1 METITKQREDKM
13 ADKVFIFDT
22 TLRDGEQVPGAKLAR
37 DQKVEIARQL
47 AVLNV
52 DIIEAGFPASSPGDF
67 ESVQAV
73 AKAVRGPVITGL
85 ARAVKKDID
94 TLWDAVKVAKRP
106 RIHTFL
112 GTSDIH
118 IQKKFRADREKILQW
133 CVDTVKY
140 ARSLCRDV
148 EFSTEDASRT
158 DFEYLCRTVDAVV
171 KAGATTINIPDTV
184 GYATPMEMADR
195 VRRLKEKVP
204 GLDHAILGMAT
215 ANTLAGIVAGAR
227 QAEVTVNGIGER
239 AGNASLE
246 EVVLAIRTRKDIFGG
261 LTTGV
266 NTKEIAKT
274 SRMVSKL
281 MGLPIQRN
289 KAIVGTNAFA
299 HSSGIHQDGIIKDR
313 STYEI
318 IRPEDVGVTAHTFTL
333 TARSGRAA
341 LKHHI
346 SGMGHQLTDAQLA
359 EIYETFLV
367 LADKKKEVMVE
378 DLEILVQDTL
388 FKVPE
393 TYKLINLQI
402 LSGTKATP
410 MAALKV
416 QRNNE
421 VIEEAATGNGPIDA
435 AYKCIE
441 RIVGANFKLIDFGL
455 NAVTSGKDAIGEARV
470 RISSN
475 GTIFSGGASSTD
487 IIEAA
492 IKAYLSAINRWVAAE
507 AKTKAGKKGASK
519 KTQPARNEAP

>member
-1 METITKQREDKM
+1 M
-13 ADKVFIFDT
+13 ADKVLIFDT
-22 TLRDGEQVPGAKLAR
+22 TLRDGEQVPGAKLAK
-37 DQKVEIARQL
+37 DQKLEIARQL
-47 AVLNV
+47 AALNV

-67 ESVQAV
+67 DSVYTV
-73 AKAVRGPVITGL
+73 AKTVKGPIITGL

-158 DFEYLCRTVDAVV
+158 DFEYLCRTVEAVV
-171 KAGATTINIPDTV
+171 SAGATTINIPDTV
-184 GYATPMEMADR
+184 GYATPQEMADR

-204 GLDHAILGMAT
+204 ALDHAVLSMHCHDDLGLST
-215 ANTLAGIVAGAR
+215 ANTLAGILAGAR

-246 EVVLAIRTRKDIFGG
+246 EVVMAVRTRKDIFGG
-261 LTTGV
+261 LYTDV
-266 NTKEIAKT
+266 KTKEISKT

-299 HSSGIHQDGIIKDR
+299 HSSGIHQDGILKDR

-318 IRPEDVGVTAHTFTL
+318 IRPEDVGVTAHTFAL

-346 SGMGHQLTDAQLA
+346 AGMGHHPTDAQLSA
-359 EIYETFLV
+359 IYEKFLA
-367 LADKKKEVMVE
+367 LADKKKEVMLE
-378 DLEILVQDTL
+378 DLEILVQDEL

-393 TYKLINLQI
+393 TYRLVHHQI
-402 LSGTKATP
+402 LSGTEATP

-416 QRNNE
+416 RRDQE
-421 VIEEAATGNGPIDA
+421 VIEEAATGNGPLDA
-435 AYKCIE
+435 ATKCIE
-441 RIVGANFKLIDFGL
+441 RIVGRNFQLIDFGL
-455 NAVTSGKDAIGEARV
+455 NAITSGQDAVGEARV
-470 RISSN
+470 RIRSN

-487 IIEAA
+487 IIEAS
-492 IKAYLSAINRWVAAE
+492 IKAYLAAINRWAASE
-507 AKTKAGKKGASK
+507 AKAKAGKKGTK
-519 KTQPARNEAP
+519 VTQLAPMQSP

>member
-1 METITKQREDKM
+1 M

-73 AKAVRGPVITGL
+73 AKSVKGPVITGL

-94 TLWDAVKVAKRP
+94 TLWEAVKVAKRP

-158 DFEYLCRTVDAVV
+158 DFEYLCRTVDAIV

-204 GLDHAILGMAT
+204 GLDHAILSMHCHDDLGMST
-215 ANTLAGIVAGAR
+215 ANTLAGILAGAR

-246 EVVLAIRTRKDIFGG
+246 EVVLAIKTRKDIFTG
-261 LTTGV
+261 LYTDV
-266 NTKEIAKT
+266 NTKEIAKA

-289 KAIVGTNAFA
+289 KAIVGSNAFA

-318 IRPEDVGVTAHTFTL
+318 IRPEDVGVTAHTFAL

-346 SGMGHQLTDAQLA
+346 SGMGHHLTDAQLA
-359 EIYETFLV
+359 EIYEKFLV

-378 DLEILVQDTL
+378 DLEILVQDEL

-393 TYKLINLQI
+393 TYKLVHLQI

-421 VIEEAATGNGPIDA
+421 MIEEAAMGNGPIDA

-441 RIVGANFKLIDFGL
+441 RIVGRNFKLIDFGL
-455 NAVTSGKDAIGEARV
+455 NAVTSGQDAIGEARV
-470 RISSN
+470 RIRSN

-507 AKTKAGKKGASK
+507 AKTTTGKKGAAK
-519 KTQPARNEAP
+519 KAVMPPTPVP

>member
-1 METITKQREDKM
+1 M

-22 TLRDGEQVPGAKLAR
+22 TLRDGEQVPGAKLAK

-67 ESVQAV
+67 ESVHAV
-73 AKAVRGPVITGL
+73 AKTVKGPVITGL

-94 TLWDAVKVAKRP
+94 TLWDAVKVARRP

-158 DFEYLCRTVDAVV
+158 DFEYLCRTVDAIV

-184 GYATPMEMADR
+184 GYATPQEMADR

-204 GLDHAILGMAT
+204 ALDHAILSMHCHDDLGMST
-215 ANTLAGIVAGAR
+215 ANTLAGILAGAR

-261 LTTGV
+261 LVTGI
-266 NTKEIAKT
+266 NTKEISRT

-289 KAIVGTNAFA
+289 KAIVGSNAFA

-318 IRPEDVGVTAHTFTL
+318 IRPEDVGVTAHTFAL

-346 SGMGHQLTDAQLA
+346 SGMGHHLTDAQLA
-359 EIYETFLV
+359 EIYEKFLV
-367 LADKKKEVMVE
+367 L
-378 DLEILVQDTL
+378 
-388 FKVPE
+388 
-393 TYKLINLQI
+393 
-402 LSGTKATP
+402 
-410 MAALKV
+410 
-416 QRNNE
+416 
-421 VIEEAATGNGPIDA
+421 
-435 AYKCIE
+435 
-441 RIVGANFKLIDFGL
+441 
-455 NAVTSGKDAIGEARV
+455 
-470 RISSN
+470 
-475 GTIFSGGASSTD
+475 
-487 IIEAA
+487 
-492 IKAYLSAINRWVAAE
+492 
-507 AKTKAGKKGASK
+507 
-519 KTQPARNEAP
+519 

>member
-1 METITKQREDKM
+1 M
-13 ADKVFIFDT
+13 AEKVLIFDT

-37 DQKVEIARQL
+37 DQKIEIARQL
-47 AVLNV
+47 EALNV

-67 ESVQAV
+67 ESVRAV
-73 AKAVRGPVITGL
+73 AKAVREPIVTGL

-94 TLWDAVKVAKRP
+94 VLWEAVKVAKRP

-118 IQKKFRADREKILQW
+118 IQKKFRADRDKILQW

-158 DFEYLCRTVDAVV
+158 DFEYLCRTVEAVV

-184 GYATPMEMADR
+184 GYAMPMEMADR
-195 VRRLKEKVP
+195 VRRLKEAVP
-204 GLDHAILGMAT
+204 ALDKAVLSMHCHDDLGLST
-215 ANTLAGIVAGAR
+215 ANTLAGVLAGAR
-227 QAEVTVNGIGER
+227 QVEVTINGIGER

-246 EVVLAIRTRKDIFGG
+246 EVAMAIKTRKDIYKG
-261 LTTGV
+261 LYTGL
-266 NTKEIAKT
+266 NMKEIAKT

-281 MGLPIQRN
+281 MGLPVQRN
-289 KAIVGTNAFA
+289 KAIVGANAFA

-318 IRPEDVGVTAHTFTL
+318 VRPEDVGVTAHTFAL

-346 SGMGHQLTDAQLA
+346 TSLGHSPSDAQVDA
-359 EIYETFLV
+359 IYEKFLA

-378 DLEILVQDTL
+378 DLEILVQDEM

-393 TYKLINLQI
+393 TYKLIHVQI

-410 MAALKV
+410 MAALKI
-416 QRNNE
+416 QRE
-421 VIEEAATGNGPIDA
+421 KEIIEEAATGNGPIDA

-441 RIVGANFKLIDFGL
+441 RIVGHEFQLIEFGM
-455 NAVTSGKDAIGEARV
+455 NAVTSGQDAIGEARV
-470 RISSN
+470 RVRSN
-475 GTIFSGGASSTD
+475 GTIFVGGASSTD

-492 IKAYLSAINRWVAAE
+492 IKAYLSAINRWFDAE
-507 AKTKAGKKGASK
+507 KKSVKSARKGKEGKRAQAKPS
-519 KTQPARNEAP
+519 P

>member
-1 METITKQREDKM
+1 M

-47 AVLNV
+47 EVLNV

-73 AKAVRGPVITGL
+73 AKTVKGPVITGL

-204 GLDHAILGMAT
+204 GLDHAILSMHCHDDLGMAT

-346 SGMGHQLTDAQLA
+346 SGMGHHLADAQLA
-359 EIYETFLV
+359 EIYEKFLV

-393 TYKLINLQI
+393 TYKLVHLQI

-441 RIVGANFKLIDFGL
+441 RIVGRNFKLIDFGL
-455 NAVTSGKDAIGEARV
+455 NAVTSGQDAIGEARV
-470 RISSN
+470 RIRSN

-492 IKAYLSAINRWVAAE
+492 IRAYLSAINRWVAAGG
-507 AKTKAGKKGASK
+507 KTKAGKKGAAK
-519 KTQPARNEAP
+519 KAVMAPIPSP

>member
-1 METITKQREDKM
+1 M

-73 AKAVRGPVITGL
+73 AKAVKGPVITGL

-204 GLDHAILGMAT
+204 GLDHAILSMHCHDDLGMAT
-215 ANTLAGIVAGAR
+215 ANTLAGILAGAR

-246 EVVLAIRTRKDIFGG
+246 EVVLALKTRKDIFGG

-299 HSSGIHQDGIIKDR
+299 HSSGIHQDGILKDR

-318 IRPEDVGVTAHTFTL
+318 IRPEDVGVTAHTFAL

-346 SGMGHQLTDAQLA
+346 SGMGHHLTDAQLA
-359 EIYETFLV
+359 EIY
-367 LADKKKEVMVE
+367 D
-378 DLEILVQDTL
+378 
-388 FKVPE
+388 KVPE
-393 TYKLINLQI
+393 TYKLIHLQI

-421 VIEEAATGNGPIDA
+421 MIEEAAMGNGPIDA

-441 RIVGANFKLIDFGL
+441 RIVGTKFKLIDFGL
-455 NAVTSGKDAIGEARV
+455 NAVTSGQDAIGEARV
-470 RISSN
+470 RIRSN

-507 AKTKAGKKGASK
+507 AKTKPGKKGAGK
-519 KTQPARNEAP
+519 KAPPAHIEAP